1 MLNASSTLAISG
13 LRKQLNRAFPSSG
26 APGDIEVSS
35 TPSESF
41 RVLNGLQRRY
51 VWNFET
57 TESFHLLWVCRLNEA
72 TVQPL
77 IYPIP
82 ANQTDHAL
90 LQCYIHPSTNSY
102 KPFDVQVY
110 NLPVLAELVGRK
122 AGYSD
127 GYHRLATLKL
137 WPAAHKLPLMEHVIL
152 TAMIVERLRLS
163 RALVGKL
170 KVALSNHSF

>member
-1 MLNASSTLAISG
+1 MLNASSTITISG
-13 LRKQLNRAFPSSG
+13 LRKQLNRAFPYYC
-26 APGDIEVSS
+26 APASIEVSS
-35 TPSESF
+35 TPLEAF
-41 RVLNGLQRRY
+41 RVPNGLQLRY

-57 TESFHLLWVCRLNEA
+57 AESLHLLWVCRLNEA
-72 TVQPL
+72 TVQPI
-77 IYPIP
+77 IYPLP

-90 LQCYIHPSTNSY
+90 LQFYIYPSPNLH
-102 KPFDVQVY
+102 KPFDVQLY
-110 NLPVLAELVGRK
+110 KLPVLAELVGRK
-122 AGYSD
+122 AGNSD

-137 WPAAHKLPLMEHVIL
+137 WPAAHVLPLMEHIVL